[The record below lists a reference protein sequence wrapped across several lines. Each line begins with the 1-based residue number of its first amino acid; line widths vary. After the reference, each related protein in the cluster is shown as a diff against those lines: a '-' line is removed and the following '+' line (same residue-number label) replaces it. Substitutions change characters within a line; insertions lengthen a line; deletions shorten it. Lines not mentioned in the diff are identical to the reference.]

1 MSGDLRVRPRG
12 APLGQQAHHRRGGDQ
27 RGVACP
33 RLFGL
38 VALQLGIAVALE
50 ALRRATTLLESLLGD
65 LFANEMS
72 VRIMR
77 HAATLDLERFED
89 PGFYDKLQRAR
100 RHTMGRVVLLGML
113 MGIGQQLL
121 TLASLLVALLA
132 YNAWLLLILSA
143 AILPAFLGE
152 THFAGLAYSLFFQWT
167 PERRELDYLRMVAA
181 SDLTAKEVKLF
192 GLSDWFIGRYAA
204 LAERYYQANRRMA
217 VRRSVTGILL
227 TTLSTIA

>member
-1 MSGDLRVRPRG
+1 
-12 APLGQQAHHRRGGDQ
+12 
-27 RGVACP
+27 
-33 RLFGL
+33 
-38 VALQLGIAVALE
+38 
-50 ALRRATTLLESLLGD
+50 
-65 LFANEMS
+65 
-72 VRIMR
+72 MR
-77 HAATLDLERFED
+77 HAATLDLERLED